1 MIVDNFI
8 KKQECDKIKNE
19 MLHGDFNWYYCK
31 NSIEGDEKIQPMFQH
46 NFLRDGVKSYKFSL
60 LDSLI
65 EKIKKVKKPS
75 KFLRIKSNMY
85 LKQSKNQ
92 SHTPHT
98 DCPDLNEYGTAIYYL
113 TTTNGSTT
121 IGNKVV
127 KDKENRIVFFDGN
140 TKHNANTQTNKPER
154 IVININ
160 YIK

>member
-1 MIVDNFI
+1 MIIDNFI

-31 NSIEGDEKIQPMFQH
+31 NSIEGDKKIQPMFQH
-46 NFLRDGVKSYKFSL
+46 NFLRDDIKSYKLSL

>member
-1 MIVDNFI
+1 MIIDNFI

-31 NSIEGDEKIQPMFQH
+31 NSIEGDKKIQPMFQH
-46 NFLRDGVKSYKFSL
+46 NFLRDDIKSYKLSL

-113 TTTNGSTT
+113 TTTSKRT
-121 IGNKVV
+121 IN
-127 KDKENRIVFFDGN
+127 
-140 TKHNANTQTNKPER
+140 
-154 IVININ
+154 
-160 YIK
+160 